1 MGENIGL
8 KSGLGGSDGRGEFL
22 EIRAKSVTESIGNV
36 GMDQP
41 GTIMPL
47 DRAVEKKLPEP
58 GVAAQGLPGAQPGS
72 SWNIILRRKAN
83 RAQRQEVGEVP

>member
-1 MGENIGL
+1 M
-8 KSGLGGSDGRGEFL
+8 

>member
-1 MGENIGL
+1 MGEKIGL
-8 KSGLGGSDGRGEFL
+8 KSGLGGSDGWSEFL
-22 EIRAKSVTESIGNV
+22 EIRAKSVAESSGNV

-47 DRAVEKKLPEP
+47 DGAVEKKLPEP
-58 GVAAQGLPGAQPGS
+58 GVAAQSLPSGRSGPGR
-72 SWNIILRRKAN
+72 NMILRRKAH